1 MFVLKIN
8 KKLMNFIKNVF
19 IFLKLNEKKFNIYKK
34 IDTFTSHNP
43 KIMKTFLPLV
53 LILISAFFTNAQQ
66 HINLQA
72 ERSEFTISQNT
83 GLTFESTFSFTEL
96 EFHQVRTPLG
106 IFAEMHIPDFTFRY
120 NDGNPSIPVY
130 SKLVEIPGNASVNIK
145 ILKFDTQIINLAD
158 YAVYERIIPAQPSY
172 SKSTDPDDIEFVFN
186 EAAYLVNDFTQ
197 GPIASIEY
205 QGKARGAGIAQLI
218 IDPVRYNPV
227 TNQLMIFN
235 NIEFSVEYAT
245 PSYSEYLEE
254 KSRVYSPMFSS
265 LYHKLPNFIP
275 PANKDLISQY
285 PIKYV
290 IVSDPMFQDSLQ
302 KFVQWKT
309 QKGFHVVEA
318 YTNNPAVGT
327 TTTSIKA
334 YLQGLYNAGTPTDPA
349 PTFVLFVGDVA
360 QIPVFSGTAGSHP
373 TDLYYAEYDG
383 GTDFIPELYYGRFS
397 ATSIAQL
404 MPQINKTL
412 KYEKFTLPS
421 TTYMDTVVMVS
432 GVDGTYAI
440 THGNGQ
446 INYGNNNYF
455 NSANGIYSHTYLY
468 PLSSE
473 SWVDA
478 DVRAKVS
485 AGAGYANYTAHCNS
499 AGWGD
504 PSFTTS
510 HVPLMTNINKYG
522 LMVGNCCLSNKFND
536 SECFGEAL
544 LRVADKGAVGYLGG
558 SNSTYWNEDFYW
570 GVGYTSSISANPTYA
585 GTGLGAYDKLFHDHG
600 EPYSDWFVTNGQ
612 MNYAG
617 NTAVQASTSSLKKYY
632 WEIYH
637 LMGDPSVMNYLWN
650 PDPLVMS
657 YNVPLMVGDQS
668 LVVQCEPYTLVAL
681 SLNNLLLDSKFSG
694 PNNSVTLQ
702 FQTLTNTGM
711 ALIVGTKQNR
721 APHIQSIEIDEISV
735 PVDAQVLQIANIED
749 SYTCVNVNIQ
759 PEVVIRN
766 KGINNLTQ
774 LTLNYK
780 WNSGAIQQISWTGN
794 LTTMDTAHILL
805 PAYLLTAGNHQLMV
819 YSTNPNGSIDGNT
832 SNDTILFSTTAQSLP
847 VVSDF
852 SANPTASCNLPATID
867 FTNLSQNALTYL
879 WDFGDGTTST
889 DNSPSHTYI
898 SNGIFSVT
906 LIADA
911 GICGS
916 DQKTYTNMIQIGNVP
931 PAADFSANNLTPIL
945 GETVTFTDLSDCTPT
960 SWSWSFDPAAHV
972 TYMNGTSSSSQ
983 NPQVSFT
990 QTGLYTITLTATNGF
1005 GSDVI
1010 VKTNYIHVI
1019 SCTYCTTSFS
1029 NTSDEWISNVTFNT
1043 INNNSNS
1050 TNYSDFTGI
1059 STEVSPGSS
1068 YNASVTI
1075 SVNGSYTEYCNIY
1088 IDWNQNCV
1096 FESGEI
1102 YSLGQTNGTGTLTS
1116 SINVPLNALYGPTRM
1131 RVSMRYSQAPTGC
1144 DQTTYGEAED
1154 YTIQVMSLTSCLPP
1168 SGFIEQNI
1176 TQSSADI
1183 IWTESGTAT
1192 AWELE
1197 WGIDGF
1203 SPGNGTLVSITNN
1216 PTYQLTGLNPN
1227 TEYDYYVR
1235 AICSIGDESN
1245 WVGPVSFMTLC
1256 GIISTFPFQESFD
1269 GTIFAPACWTNIQ
1282 TTGSSSPGTWD
1293 RQTNGSSPSCTPHS
1307 GSGMARYNSYSY
1319 YSGTQGILIT
1329 PTLEFTH
1336 DQFEVSF
1343 WMYRDNG
1350 YPSNADLVNVY
1361 VNNSN
1366 NLIGATLMGTINR
1379 STTLSPQEST
1389 NGWYQY
1395 TFNLPTGT
1403 SGLSYILFEGSSA
1416 YGNNMFID
1424 DLVVT
1429 ELAQP
1434 CSDPVALTANTTS
1447 ATEAVLSWTETG
1459 IANTWDVEVGISGFT
1474 PTGTPTVQVTENPY
1488 SISGLTPNSTY
1499 DFYVRA
1505 VCSPGDESNWSGPV
1519 TFETSTKEL
1528 HINVLLEGLY
1538 SGSGMMLP
1546 AQNNSGSQFSNNI
1559 ADVVTI
1565 ELYDAVQTNIM
1576 HYQNTNVMLEING
1589 LAVLNDIPV
1598 SFQES
1603 YYIVI
1608 KHRNSIETWSSSPI
1622 SFTGSGTVTY
1632 SFTNNS
1638 VQAYGQNLKAV
1649 SDGYYAVFSGDPNQ
1663 DGIVDGTDLMEI
1675 DNASTLLLSGY
1686 VGQDLNGDGIVD
1698 ATDMSLSENN
1708 STIHV
1713 QIHKP

>member
-1 MFVLKIN
+1 MK
-8 KKLMNFIKNVF
+8 NFLITALL
-19 IFLKLNEKKFNIYKK
+19 IIS
-34 IDTFTSHNP
+34 FT
-43 KIMKTFLPLV
+43 L
-53 LILISAFFTNAQQ
+53 TNAQQ

-805 PAYLLTAGNHQLMV
+805 PAYLLTSGNHQLMV
-819 YSTNPNGSIDGNT
+819 YSTNPNGSIDGNLM
-832 SNDTILFSTTAQSLP
+832 NDTLTKFFTAQDLPLFVDFSASLTEFCNTPATVLFNNNSSNAASFTWNFGDGSSSTLENP
-847 VVSDF
+847 VHEYTSLGLYTVSLTADAGICGNDQLTYNNMILVGAEPPVAFNQSHCGPASFIMTASAQSQIYWYIDATGSNLIHTGDTFVTPLLNNTTTYYLGTEIQNILYGGRADNSGTGAYFTSTVAHGLVFNCTSPTLLKSVQVYSGASTNVSRTIRLETSSGSLIQSVTVNIPPGESRITLNLNIPAGTNLKLMGPTAPNLFRNGATGMNIGYPFAAGNNISILQSTASGAEHNYYYYFYDWEVEEICESPLTKVNAYIQTTPVSDF
-852 SANPTASCNLPATID
+852 SYIINQNQVE
-867 FTNLSQNALTYL
+867 FTNLSSGGGGASNL
-879 WDFGDGTTST
+879 WDFGDGSTSQ
-889 DNSPSHTYI
+889 DENPVHSYV
-898 SNGIFSVT
+898 SN
-906 LIADA
+906 
-911 GICGS
+911 
-916 DQKTYTNMIQIGNVP
+916 
-931 PAADFSANNLTPIL
+931 
-945 GETVTFTDLSDCTPT
+945 
-960 SWSWSFDPAAHV
+960 
-972 TYMNGTSSSSQ
+972 
-983 NPQVSFT
+983 
-990 QTGLYTITLTATNGF
+990 GLYT
-1005 GSDVI
+1005 
-1010 VKTNYIHVI
+1010 
-1019 SCTYCTTSFS
+1019 
-1029 NTSDEWISNVTFNT
+1029 
-1043 INNNSNS
+1043 
-1050 TNYSDFTGI
+1050 
-1059 STEVSPGSS
+1059 
-1068 YNASVTI
+1068 
-1075 SVNGSYTEYCNIY
+1075 
-1088 IDWNQNCV
+1088 
-1096 FESGEI
+1096 
-1102 YSLGQTNGTGTLTS
+1102 
-1116 SINVPLNALYGPTRM
+1116 
-1131 RVSMRYSQAPTGC
+1131 
-1144 DQTTYGEAED
+1144 
-1154 YTIQVMSLTSCLPP
+1154 
-1168 SGFIEQNI
+1168 
-1176 TQSSADI
+1176 
-1183 IWTESGTAT
+1183 
-1192 AWELE
+1192 
-1197 WGIDGF
+1197 
-1203 SPGNGTLVSITNN
+1203 
-1216 PTYQLTGLNPN
+1216 
-1227 TEYDYYVR
+1227 
-1235 AICSIGDESN
+1235 
-1245 WVGPVSFMTLC
+1245 
-1256 GIISTFPFQESFD
+1256 
-1269 GTIFAPACWTNIQ
+1269 
-1282 TTGSSSPGTWD
+1282 
-1293 RQTNGSSPSCTPHS
+1293 
-1307 GSGMARYNSYSY
+1307 
-1319 YSGTQGILIT
+1319 
-1329 PTLEFTH
+1329 
-1336 DQFEVSF
+1336 
-1343 WMYRDNG
+1343 
-1350 YPSNADLVNVY
+1350 
-1361 VNNSN
+1361 
-1366 NLIGATLMGTINR
+1366 
-1379 STTLSPQEST
+1379 
-1389 NGWYQY
+1389 
-1395 TFNLPTGT
+1395 
-1403 SGLSYILFEGSSA
+1403 
-1416 YGNNMFID
+1416 
-1424 DLVVT
+1424 
-1429 ELAQP
+1429 
-1434 CSDPVALTANTTS
+1434 
-1447 ATEAVLSWTETG
+1447 
-1459 IANTWDVEVGISGFT
+1459 
-1474 PTGTPTVQVTENPY
+1474 
-1488 SISGLTPNSTY
+1488 
-1499 DFYVRA
+1499 
-1505 VCSPGDESNWSGPV
+1505 
-1519 TFETSTKEL
+1519 
-1528 HINVLLEGLY
+1528 VLLEVSNTCGIHNTSKIIAIITGIDEFSEMPVHIY
-1538 SGSGMMLP
+1538 PNP
-1546 AQNNSGSQFSNNI
+1546 AQSFINI
-1559 ADVVTI
+1559 
-1565 ELYDAVQTNIM
+1565 ES
-1576 HYQNTNVMLEING
+1576 EI
-1589 LAVLNDIPV
+1589 
-1598 SFQES
+1598 
-1603 YYIVI
+1603 
-1608 KHRNSIETWSSSPI
+1608 PI
-1622 SFTGSGTVTY
+1622 TMIQLF
-1632 SFTNNS
+1632 
-1638 VQAYGQNLKAV
+1638 
-1649 SDGYYAVFSGDPNQ
+1649 
-1663 DGIVDGTDLMEI
+1663 
-1675 DNASTLLLSGY
+1675 
-1686 VGQDLNGDGIVD
+1686 D
-1698 ATDMSLSENN
+1698 ATGKLLQSKTS
-1708 STIHV
+1708 
-1713 QIHKP
+1713 QIQVFEFDLTGYGKGFYFLKLICQEGIIIRQFMIE